1 VTSWPE
7 LRARLAADDVD
18 TGRRAAAALG
28 ALWQTDPRALAA
40 QVELAELLAELGRRD
55 EQSPGIAE
63 AFLGAMAAPRENV
76 RALIG
81 PWLHERLVGRAA
93 VLGAA
98 RAAEASAPE
107 LGGWL
112 THDRAALEQLVSLG
126 YVELVAYA
134 LGRPSDAA
142 KTSVAL
148 DRETVRALHE
158 RLCEEHGR
166 FESAMTLATRFG
178 VLRPE
183 VLAKCAE
190 TDLDEV
196 PARVL
201 ARAYGPREE
210 RIAHWVFF
218 PERPFVVPRGKDDG
232 AIVLARLRA
241 NALLPG
247 DLEAELDRKALTE
260 IPFPE
265 IPGTLRR
272 SFTPRRDVALDLAVR
287 PKTRHVEALR
297 LVRARRGLATVHAL
311 KR

>member
-1 VTSWPE
+1 MTSWPE
-7 LRARLAADDVD
+7 LRALLATDDVG
-18 TGRRAAAALG
+18 TRTRAAASLG
-28 ALWQTDPRALAA
+28 ALWQTDPRALTA
-40 QVELAELLAELGRRD
+40 QVELPELLVELGKRD

-81 PWLHERLVGRAA
+81 PWLQDRLEGRARE
-93 VLGAA
+93 LGAA
-98 RAAEASAPE
+98 RAAEVSAPE
-107 LGGWL
+107 LGAWL
-112 THDRAALEQLVSLG
+112 THDRAALEQLVSFG
-126 YVELVAYA
+126 YVELVAHA
-134 LGRPSDAA
+134 LGRPGDAA
-142 KTSVAL
+142 KTSVVL
-148 DRETVRALHE
+148 DREAVRALHE
-158 RLCEEHGR
+158 RLCEQHGR

-210 RIAHWVFF
+210 RIAHWIFF
-218 PERPFVVPRGKDDG
+218 PERPFVIPRGKDDG
-232 AIVLARLRA
+232 AIVLTRLRA

-247 DLEAELDRKALTE
+247 DLETELDRKALTE

-272 SFTPRRDVALDLAVR
+272 SFTPRKDVALDLAVR
-287 PKTRHVEALR
+287 PKTRHIDALR
-297 LVRARRGLATVHAL
+297 LVRVRRGLATVHAL
-311 KR
+311 RR